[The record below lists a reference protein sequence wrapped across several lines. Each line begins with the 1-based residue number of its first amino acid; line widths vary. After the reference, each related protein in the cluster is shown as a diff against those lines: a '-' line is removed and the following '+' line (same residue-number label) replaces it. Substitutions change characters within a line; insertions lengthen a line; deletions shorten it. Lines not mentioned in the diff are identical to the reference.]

1 MVRNSL
7 TDGDELADRA
17 VGQEDAAKQVLHAL
31 NNAEPDQSDF
41 EEMVTTIV
49 GDGREHIEFEQN
61 EVWPKVRAMVAE
73 GDLAELGEKMAKANK
88 AAPKRPHPA
97 TPSKPGCG
105 RRRVPRRR

>member
-31 NNAEPDQSDF
+31 NNVEPDQSDF

-61 EVWPKVRAMVAE
+61 EVAE
-73 GDLAELGEKMAKANK
+73 GARHGGRGDLAELGEKMAKAKK